1 MTVSIPAT
9 HSGSLARPDTLLPF
23 LRAREDGEP
32 YDETAFLD
40 SLDEAVNDVVA
51 RQAAV
56 GLDIVDDG
64 EFPKLSSWSRYVQE
78 RMSGFEYRPTPPGNT
93 APQGTDGSPGNDGGS
108 STPAGA
114 DRSAFPEFYAEYDK
128 TQGHSPKRGDWVCVG
143 PVRYTGHAILKRDID
158 RLKQAL
164 AGAGT
169 VAGFLPA
176 VGPTSAIGARGA
188 RTRNEY
194 YASEREFAIAFAEAI
209 REEYR
214 AIVDAGLTV
223 QIDDPILTNHFDAI
237 GAPEDKTEYRRW
249 FAEQVEIVNYA
260 LAGLPE
266 ERTRYHLCWGSWHGP
281 HASDVPLADIIDL
294 LLRIEVGAYV
304 IEGANPRHEHEWAV
318 WGESGLPAD
327 RKLVAGVVAHTTT
340 TVEHP
345 RLVAERLLRLADS
358 LLPQQLVAGT
368 DCGFAQGPFVRR
380 LHPSVVWAKLASL
393 TEGARIASQ
402 TLTSRPAL
410 RK

>member
-1 MTVSIPAT
+1 VTISIPTT
-9 HSGSLARPDTLLPF
+9 HSGSLARPDALLPF

-32 YDETAFLD
+32 YDESTFLE

-78 RMSGFEYRPTPPGNT
+78 RMCGFEYRTVPPGN
-93 APQGTDGSPGNDGGS
+93 DGSPGDRGGNAV
-108 STPAGA
+108 PVGA
-114 DRSAFPEFYAEYDK
+114 DRSAFPEFYAEYDQ

-143 PVRYTGHAILKRDID
+143 PVKYAGHEILKRDID
-158 RLKQAL
+158 RLKTAL
-164 AGAGT
+164 ANAGG

-194 YASEREFAIAFAEAI
+194 YASDRDFTIAFAEAM

-223 QIDDPILTNHFDAI
+223 QIDDPILTNHFDLI
-237 GAPEDKTEYRRW
+237 GAPQDKTEYRRW

-260 LAGLPE
+260 LAGLPR

-281 HASDVPLADIIDL
+281 HTGDVPLADIVDL
-294 LLRIEVGAYV
+294 LLNIEVGAYV
-304 IEGANPRHEHEWAV
+304 IEGANPRHEHEWSV
-318 WGESGLPAD
+318 WADAGLPAD

-345 RLVAERLLRLADS
+345 RLVAERLIRLAGCLS
-358 LLPQQLVAGT
+358 PGQLVAGT

-393 TEGARIASQ
+393 TEGAQLASEFLAQ
-402 TLTSRPAL
+402 RDSAPR
-410 RK
+410 

>member
-1 MTVSIPAT
+1 MTIRIPAT
-9 HSGSLARPDTLLPF
+9 HSGSMPRPDALLPF
-23 LRAREDGEP
+23 LRARENGEP
-32 YDETAFLD
+32 YDESAFLA
-40 SLDEAVNDVVA
+40 SLDETVNDVVA

-78 RMSGFEYRPTPPGNT
+78 RMSGFEYCASLPDDDRSGTPV
-93 APQGTDGSPGNDGGS
+93 
-108 STPAGA
+108 GA
-114 DRSAFPEFYAEYDK
+114 DRSAFPEFYAEYDES
-128 TQGHSPKRGDWVCVG
+128 QGHSPKRGDWVCVG
-143 PVRYTGHAILKRDID
+143 PIKYTGHEILNRDIH
-158 RLKQAL
+158 RLKAAL
-164 AGAGT
+164 ASTGG

-176 VGPTSAIGARGA
+176 VGPTSAVGARGA

-194 YASEREFAIAFAEAI
+194 YASDREFTIAFAEAM

-223 QIDDPILTNHFDAI
+223 QIDDPILANHFDAI
-237 GAPEDKTEYRRW
+237 GAPDDKTEYRHW

-260 LAGLPE
+260 LAGLPK

-281 HASDVPLADIIDL
+281 HTSDVPLADIIDL
-294 LLRIEVGAYV
+294 LLSIEVGAYV
-304 IEGANPRHEHEWAV
+304 VEGANPRHEHEWSV
-318 WGESGLPAD
+318 WAEAGLPAD

-345 RLVAERLLRLADS
+345 HLVAERLIRLAGCLS
-358 LLPQQLVAGT
+358 PEQLVAGT

-380 LHPSVVWAKLASL
+380 LHPSVVWAKLTSL
-393 TEGARIASQ
+393 SEGAGIASQ
-402 TLTSRPAL
+402 ALASRGSS
-410 RK
+410 RTNR